1 MPSQQQAVTQQQR
14 EVETQEHHAKAS
26 ASAGLNLNLFGALS
40 GALSSHSRKETHRQP
55 SGEEKSVEER
65 DTKGTSMFRLPS
77 SVQGALERKS
87 KRGYVLTLTL

>member
-14 EVETQEHHAKAS
+14 EVESQEHHAKAS

-55 SGEEKSVEER
+55 NGEEKSVEER
-65 DTKGTSMFRLPS
+65 DTKGTSFVSRSPVSGGCNAQMGS
-77 SVQGALERKS
+77 GIC
-87 KRGYVLTLTL
+87 